1 MKIMNNS
8 MEEKRK
14 IFSDVI
20 AFLKK
25 TYKYNASLKTEK
37 DREKSEYTLLRRT
50 HIIEKGMSFRNP
62 KHGFGQ
68 AKVESLLDDLMV
80 YLNTFGKSDFFNY
93 PVSAI
98 SNYLDYTSNSGVMA
112 EQIAEKLSDLKRQLG
127 YLSDK
132 NGEQSGVVEV
142 QKDYIINHN
151 KDFRDLLFNRHSI
164 RYFTEDHVP
173 EGLIVEA
180 LELAQRTPSACNR
193 QGWKTHVFYGDDS
206 VNLVKWQ
213 GGSRGF
219 EEEIRCAILVTANL
233 KAFLSHEIHQ
243 AYVDGGLYA
252 MNLINALTYLGL
264 GTIPLSCGF
273 HESRL
278 KKLIRF
284 DIPENEVPVVIIG
297 VGLMED
303 KFKVAVS
310 KRKEIE
316 ETNTF
321 HK

>member
-1 MKIMNNS
+1 MKSILS
-8 MEEKRK
+8 EKCE
-14 IFSDVI
+14 ILSDTI

-25 TYKYNASLKTEK
+25 TYKYNASLGTEK
-37 DREKSEYTLLRRT
+37 DKEKSEYTLLRRT

-68 AKVESLLDDLMV
+68 AKVTSLIDDLIV
-80 YLNTFGKSDFFNY
+80 YFDHFGGSEFFHY

-98 SNYLDYTSNSGVMA
+98 SNYLAYSRKNGVDVSLM
-112 EQIAEKLSDLKRQLG
+112 AEKLTDLKRRLG
-127 YLSDK
+127 YLSDIA
-132 NGEQSGVVEV
+132 NEQSGVVEAK
-142 QKDYIINHN
+142 KDYITSHN
-151 KDFRDLLFNRHSI
+151 KDFKELLYNRHSI
-164 RYFTEDHVP
+164 RFFAEEKVSEDLLVA
-173 EGLIVEA
+173 A
-180 LELAQRTPSACNR
+180 LRLAQRTPSACNR
-193 QGWKTHVFYGDDS
+193 QGWKTHIFYEEDA

-219 EEEIRCAILVTANL
+219 EDEIRCAILVTANL

-243 AYVDGGLYA
+243 AYVDGGLFA

-278 KKLIRF
+278 KGLNSF
-284 DIPENEVPVVIIG
+284 EIPQNEVPIVIIG
-297 VGLMED
+297 VGVMEET
-303 KFKVAVS
+303 FNVAVS
-310 KRKEIE
+310 KRKDIE

-321 HK
+321 HKLIV